1 MSAFA
6 GKVGN
11 GMGQDGTVSGT
22 ANVTV
27 QGGVPDDGAP
37 VDKHIV
43 EQAVAWY
50 VRRASEPPV
59 PEAHAAFSRWYTAHP
74 DHARAWQR
82 LQAMDGR
89 LRGSTERVPA
99 PIARAALVQAA
110 GVQAAGV
117 PRRRLLKTLAW
128 AGMGGSALYLALDEL
143 PWRSQLA
150 RTMADARTATG
161 ERRDLVLPDGTRLLL
176 NTATA
181 LDIRFDAQRRLIA
194 LHAGEIRVVTAHDPA
209 GRPFMVS
216 TRDGTLTPVGTRFTV
231 RRDEVPHEV
240 PDDPQGF
247 TRLAVE
253 QGAVEVRV
261 ASAAPGRPVL
271 VQAGEQA
278 RFSRGGVDPREPLDE
293 AAQSWTDGKLS
304 VSRMRLA
311 DLLRELERYR
321 PGRLRCDP
329 AVADLR
335 VTGVWPLADAEATDR
350 VLASLEKTLPVRVS
364 SFTRYWVSVG
374 PAAAR

>member
-1 MSAFA
+1 MSALA
-6 GKVGN
+6 GMAHNGKV
-11 GMGQDGTVSGT
+11 QEGTVHDR
-22 ANVTV
+22 
-27 QGGVPDDGAP
+27 VPDDGAP

-43 EQAVAWY
+43 EQAVGWY

-59 PEAHAAFSRWYTAHP
+59 PEADAAFSNWYTAHP

-99 PIARAALVQAA
+99 PIARAALVH
-110 GVQAAGV
+110 AAGV

-128 AGMGGSALYLALDEL
+128 AGVGGSALYLALDEV

-161 ERRDLVLPDGTRLLL
+161 ERRDLVLPDGTLLLL

-253 QGAVEVRV
+253 QGAVEIRV
-261 ASAAPGRPVL
+261 ASAVPGRPVL

-278 RFSRGGVDPREPLDE
+278 RFSRGGVDAREPLDE

-335 VTGVWPLADAEATDR
+335 VTGVWPLADVEATDR

-374 PAAAR
+374 PAATR